1 MKNETKE
8 QTGGFLSI
16 LLGTSGASLLGNLLT
31 WKGMLRTGYGNK
43 KEKGSVRIS
52 YGNKMDL

>member
-8 QTGGFLSI
+8 QTGGFLGI
-16 LLGTSGASLLGNLLT
+16 LLGTSGASLLGNLLA